1 MYGKVDLDRR
11 EDTMI
16 SLANEI
22 KAYRKR
28 YDLTQSDVASKMGV
42 SLTTYVNYEN
52 NPFSMSIGFLIKLCE
67 VLDKNLVTAFFT
79 TELYKMYNKE
89 K

>member
-1 MYGKVDLDRR
+1 
-11 EDTMI
+11 MI

-28 YDLTQSDVASKMGV
+28 YNLTQADVASKMGV

-67 VLDKNLVTAFFT
+67 VLDENLATVLFT
-79 TELYKMYNKE
+79 TELYKMYNNE

>member
-28 YDLTQSDVASKMGV
+28 YDLTQADVASKMGV

-67 VLDKNLVTAFFT
+67 VLDENLATVLFT
-79 TELYKMYNKE
+79 TELYKMYNNE

>member
-1 MYGKVDLDRR
+1 
-11 EDTMI
+11 MI

-22 KAYRKR
+22 KANRKR
-28 YDLTQSDVASKMGV
+28 YGLTQSDVASKMGI

-67 VLDKNLVTAFFT
+67 VLDKNLATVFFT
-79 TELYKMYNKE
+79 TELYKMYNNE

>member
-1 MYGKVDLDRR
+1 MYGKFDLDRK
-11 EDTMI
+11 ENIMI

-28 YDLTQSDVASKMGV
+28 YSLTQADVASKMGI

-67 VLDKNLVTAFFT
+67 VLDENLATDLFT
-79 TELYKMYNKE
+79 TKLYKMYNNE

>member
-1 MYGKVDLDRR
+1 
-11 EDTMI
+11 MI

-28 YDLTQSDVASKMGV
+28 HSLTQADVAAKMGI

-67 VLDKNLVTAFFT
+67 VLDENLVTAFFT
-79 TELYKMYNKE
+79 TELYKMYNNE